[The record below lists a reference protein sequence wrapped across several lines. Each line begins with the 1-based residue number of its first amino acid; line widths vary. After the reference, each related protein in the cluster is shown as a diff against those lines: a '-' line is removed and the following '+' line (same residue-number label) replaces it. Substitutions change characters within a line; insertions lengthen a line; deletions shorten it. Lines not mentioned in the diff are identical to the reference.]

1 MKPKFRVWNK
11 ELCKWE
17 QDTCLLSQDGSLYHT
32 EYMCRVGL
40 STHIVT
46 FYTGLK
52 DKNGV
57 EIYEGDIIQSV
68 SEMVRLDTNEKTG
81 KIKTENY
88 EVRWEPEKARWGRW
102 KDNKFELL
110 SGLDKGYLL
119 KWYSVIGNIYE
130 NPELVDK

>member
-1 MKPKFRVWNK
+1 MRDIKFRAW
-11 ELCKWE
+11 
-17 QDTCLLSQDGSLYHT
+17 DGLRMT
-32 EYMCRVGL
+32 WGG
-40 STHIVT
+40 IT
-46 FYTGLK
+46 FNNTTWSIQNVNGEPIMQYTGLN

-68 SEMVRLDTNEKTG
+68 SEMVRLDTNETTG

-130 NPELVDK
+130 NPELVDE

>member
-1 MKPKFRVWNK
+1 MREIKFRAWDNGKMLGPVGI
-11 ELCKWE
+11 
-17 QDTCLLSQDGSLYHT
+17 LLTGT
-32 EYMCRVGL
+32 PEWL
-40 STHIVT
+40 SNLSSEADIMQ
-46 FYTGLK
+46 YTGLK

-110 SGLDKGYLL
+110 SGLNKKYLL
-119 KWYSVIGNIYE
+119 EWYSVIGTIYE
-130 NPELVDK
+130 HSELVDKESM

>member
-1 MKPKFRVWNK
+1 MKYIKFRAWDNGKMLGPVGI
-11 ELCKWE
+11 
-17 QDTCLLSQDGSLYHT
+17 LLTGT
-32 EYMCRVGL
+32 PEWL
-40 STHIVT
+40 SNLSSEADIML
-46 FYTGLK
+46 YTGLS

-57 EIYEGDIIQSV
+57 EIYDGDIIQSV

-110 SGLDKGYLL
+110 SGLNKKYLL
-119 KWYSVIGNIYE
+119 EWYSVIGTIYE
-130 NPELVDK
+130 HSELVDKESM

>member
-1 MKPKFRVWNK
+1 MKYIKFRAWDNGKMLGPVGI
-11 ELCKWE
+11 
-17 QDTCLLSQDGSLYHT
+17 LLTGT
-32 EYMCRVGL
+32 PEWL
-40 STHIVT
+40 SNLSSEADIML
-46 FYTGLK
+46 YTGLS

-57 EIYEGDIIQSV
+57 EIYDGDIIQSV